1 MPPLEQRRVVGQEPL
16 SEQRLV
22 GQPALSEASPLHL
35 RLHRGLIMA
44 TRHTVT
50 GTRLTVTQPTH
61 RRAMDTQ
68 AIRDTLPIPGLR
80 ATDTKAIRHSLLTP
94 VPRPM
99 DRQATWD
106 TLVTPNPRLTDTKAA
121 R

>member
-1 MPPLEQRRVVGQEPL
+1 MPPLEQRRVVGRVPP

-22 GQPALSEASPLHL
+22 GQLALSEASPLHL
-35 RLHRGLIMA
+35 RLHRA
-44 TRHTVT
+44 PTT